1 MTRIEE
7 LDEEL
12 EAERASRARA
22 DKGRGQLRRELDELH
37 EKLEETGSNTAAQI
51 ALNTRR
57 EEELAK
63 LKMELDESNIT
74 HESTLAMLRQKHNGS
89 IAEMGEQIDTLNKA
103 KAKTEKDRNG
113 VALELEEA
121 QQQLGNDQNEKMALE
136 KHGKMIQQQIYD
148 AQGRLEELQRAL
160 EEAERT
166 AATLSKDRSSLTTQL
181 EDAKRLADAETR
193 ERINL
198 LGKMRN
204 LQHELEVM
212 KEHLEEEADA
222 KMEVERQLSKAFA
235 DIQLW
240 KTRYETEGVA
250 RCEEIDKDKA
260 KVAGRLAEA
269 EDTISSL
276 QEKIASLEKAKARAK
291 AEFDDL
297 SSEAERHNTNAT
309 IIEKRGR
316 NFDKVV
322 NEWRLKAEDLQNEIV
337 SSQTESRNF
346 SSEYFRVKSAN
357 EELME
362 HLDTVKHENKNL
374 AEEIKDLLDQ
384 LGEGGRSMHELD
396 KSRRK
401 LEIEKEELQT
411 ALEEAEA
418 ALEQEENK
426 VLRAQP

>member
-1 MTRIEE
+1 MENCD
-7 LDEEL
+7 L
-12 EAERASRARA
+12 
-22 DKGRGQLRRELDELH
+22 LH
-37 EKLEETGSNTAAQI
+37 QF
-51 ALNTRR
+51 
-57 EEELAK
+57 
-63 LKMELDESNIT
+63 
-74 HESTLAMLRQKHNGS
+74 
-89 IAEMGEQIDTLNKA
+89 
-103 KAKTEKDRNG
+103 
-113 VALELEEA
+113 
-121 QQQLGNDQNEKMALE
+121 
-136 KHGKMIQQQIYD
+136 
-148 AQGRLEELQRAL
+148 

-166 AATLSKDRSSLTTQL
+166 AVSLSKDRSSLTTQL

-198 LGKMRN
+198 LGKMRCILVFNIHAFPVCYLFVPLHNFLVRN

-250 RCEEIDKDKA
+250 RCEEIDRDKA

-297 SSEAERHNTNAT
+297 SAEAERHNTNAT

-322 NEWRLKAEDLQNEIV
+322 NEWRLKAEDLQNEIT
-337 SSQTESRNF
+337 SSQTECRNF

-362 HLDTVKHENKNL
+362 HLDTVKRENKNL

-401 LEIEKEELQT
+401 LEVEKEELQNG
-411 ALEEAEA
+411 LEEVKCN
-418 ALEQEENK
+418 LSK
-426 VLRAQP
+426 FYVL

>member
-1 MTRIEE
+1 
-7 LDEEL
+7 
-12 EAERASRARA
+12 
-22 DKGRGQLRRELDELH
+22 
-37 EKLEETGSNTAAQI
+37 
-51 ALNTRR
+51 
-57 EEELAK
+57 
-63 LKMELDESNIT
+63 
-74 HESTLAMLRQKHNGS
+74 
-89 IAEMGEQIDTLNKA
+89 
-103 KAKTEKDRNG
+103 
-113 VALELEEA
+113 
-121 QQQLGNDQNEKMALE
+121 
-136 KHGKMIQQQIYD
+136 
-148 AQGRLEELQRAL
+148 
-160 EEAERT
+160 
-166 AATLSKDRSSLTTQL
+166 
-181 EDAKRLADAETR
+181 
-193 ERINL
+193 
-198 LGKMRN
+198 
-204 LQHELEVM
+204 M

-297 SSEAERHNTNAT
+297 SAEAERHNTNAT

-322 NEWRLKAEDLQNEIV
+322 NEWRLKAEDLQNEIT
-337 SSQTESRNF
+337 SSQTECRNF

-362 HLDTVKHENKNL
+362 HLDTVKRENKNL

-401 LEIEKEELQT
+401 LEIEKEELQNGNNDPSKNI
-411 ALEEAEA
+411 LHFKNISISIIC
-418 ALEQEENK
+418 LQVNK
-426 VLRAQP
+426 TLTMLRFFATQVLRRLRPPLSRRRTRC